1 MNQGNERTTS
11 MSKTKGLVQMAIFAA
26 LIVVLAFTPFIG
38 YIPLGFTRATI
49 IHIPVIM
56 GSLMLG
62 PKKGAA
68 LGGVF
73 GFTSFI
79 NNTINPTLTSFVFT
93 PFYSL
98 GEYSGGIGSLIICF
112 VPRILIGV
120 VPFYVYRLV
129 KKLSKNNGVSS
140 VGLIAA
146 GLSGALTNTLLVMN
160 LIFVFFRNDYAAANG
175 ITVKAVYGFI
185 LSIIGINGIPEAIVA
200 AVITLVLGKTLMKKG
215 VQERLGVYKMILA
228 IDIGNTNIVLGCVDD
243 NKTYFIERLST
254 IKTKMELEYAIDIKM
269 VLDIHGIKTE
279 KLEGAII
286 SSVVPQI
293 TYVVKEAAEK
303 ILKKETL
310 VIGPG
315 VKNGLNILMDNP
327 AQLGSDLVANAVA
340 GIAEYKAPMMI
351 FDLGT
356 ATTVSVIDEKK
367 NYIGGMIYP
376 GVNISLNA
384 LTENASQL
392 QGIGL
397 EAPKRIVGK
406 NTIECMKSGV
416 LYSSAAAID
425 GIIDRIEEAIGQP
438 MTAIATGGL
447 SKKIVPYC
455 KREVILDDD
464 LLLKGLLIIYRKNR

>member
-98 GEYSGGIGSLIICF
+98 GEYSGGIG
-112 VPRILIGV
+112 V

-215 VQERLGVYKMILA
+215 VQERLGV
-228 IDIGNTNIVLGCVDD
+228 
-243 NKTYFIERLST
+243 
-254 IKTKMELEYAIDIKM
+254 
-269 VLDIHGIKTE
+269 
-279 KLEGAII
+279 
-286 SSVVPQI
+286 
-293 TYVVKEAAEK
+293 
-303 ILKKETL
+303 
-310 VIGPG
+310 
-315 VKNGLNILMDNP
+315 
-327 AQLGSDLVANAVA
+327 
-340 GIAEYKAPMMI
+340 
-351 FDLGT
+351 
-356 ATTVSVIDEKK
+356 
-367 NYIGGMIYP
+367 
-376 GVNISLNA
+376 
-384 LTENASQL
+384 
-392 QGIGL
+392 
-397 EAPKRIVGK
+397 
-406 NTIECMKSGV
+406 
-416 LYSSAAAID
+416 
-425 GIIDRIEEAIGQP
+425 
-438 MTAIATGGL
+438 
-447 SKKIVPYC
+447 
-455 KREVILDDD
+455 
-464 LLLKGLLIIYRKNR
+464 